1 MKPVPFILKHSIQR
15 LLLAA
20 TVMSLTSTTSVSA
33 HTEDHSQKAAHAR
46 HAAAP
51 AAAGKFTSVGE
62 AWAVLQGAVQE
73 IQTLVSA
80 KDLKSVHP
88 AEEKVR
94 AALQFLQGNSTVVT
108 GDKVKRLDAALKQAV
123 TFSGNV
129 HRASDDGN
137 QPKTE
142 AELKKLVASLKL
154 IEAQYPADALKT
166 VAVPAGTVGGH
177 EHHGAGAHD
186 HGAAKKESTMQI
198 SVRSAKPLTI
208 GQKADVTVR
217 ITTKDGAPVA
227 LDHLEEAH
235 TEKIHL
241 LVIDP
246 SLTDYHH
253 EHPKPTG
260 KSGEYAFSFTPQTAG
275 PYRIWADLVPTSSK
289 EQEYVIGDLPAH
301 GESTV
306 LTNRTETLTTT
317 LDGLTYTL
325 SFKDP
330 LEAGEAILGTLTVK
344 EANGQIFPS
353 LEPIMGA
360 YAHIVGF
367 SEDYKTIAHIHPMG
381 EEPTKATDRG
391 AGELKFHLMPEQPGL
406 VRLFAQVQIGGE
418 SKFAPF
424 TLQIEAG
431 EPAGAVQAKR

>member
-1 MKPVPFILKHSIQR
+1 MKSVPFILKHSIQR

-20 TVMSLTSTTSVSA
+20 TVISVTSTTSLLA
-33 HTEDHSQKAAHAR
+33 HTEEHGQKTAHSG

-51 AAAGKFTSVGE
+51 TAGKFTSVGE
-62 AWAVLQGAVQE
+62 AWMTLHRAVQE
-73 IQTLVSA
+73 IQTFVSA

-94 AALQFLQGNSTVVT
+94 AALQYLQGNSSVVT
-108 GDKVKRLDAALKQAV
+108 GDKVKRLDAALKQAA

-129 HRASDDGN
+129 HSASDAGN

-154 IEAQYPADALKT
+154 IEAQYPADALKA
-166 VAVPAGTVGGH
+166 VAAPAGGH
-177 EHHGAGAHD
+177 DNHGAEAHG
-186 HGAAKKESTMQI
+186 HTAAKKESTMQI
-198 SVRSAKPLTI
+198 SVSSAKPLTP

-217 ITTKDGAPVA
+217 ITTKGGSPVL

-260 KSGEYAFSFTPQTAG
+260 KPGEYAFSFTPKTSG

-289 EQEYVIGDLPAH
+289 EQEYVIGDLPAF
-301 GESTV
+301 GEPTV
-306 LTNRTETLTTT
+306 LTDRTETLTTT

-344 EANGQIFPS
+344 DVNGQIFPS

-391 AGELKFHLMPEQPGL
+391 AGELKFHLMPERPGL
-406 VRLFAQVQIGGE
+406 VRLFAQVQIGGV

-424 TLQIEAG
+424 TLQIKAG
-431 EPAGAVQAKR
+431 GTGVAVQAKR